1 MPEYRTIKNARTLKG
16 TAIEVDDENLSG
28 GVDSAIGLD
37 TPDGMPDAQ
46 LDIRYRG
53 GNTYVSL
60 AVDSGKG
67 QRVPQEHW
75 RFAGLIS
82 PEDCRTNWKAAQEKA
97 TVAVETPTAESPDD
111 QPHD

>member
-1 MPEYRTIKNARTLKG
+1 MPEYRTVKNPKTLKG
-16 TAIEVDDENLSG
+16 TTIQADDENLSG
-28 GVDSAIGLD
+28 GVDCAIGLD
-37 TPDGMPDAQ
+37 TAKDKPDAQ

-60 AVDSGKG
+60 AVDNGKG

-75 RFAGLIS
+75 RFTGLIS

-97 TVAVETPTAESPDD
+97 TVAAE
-111 QPHD
+111 QAKAAEEE